1 MVRCWF
7 SFQKVHEVDVP
18 AACSFDIPAGIDPIH
33 AGVDHD
39 LKQLSRC
46 RLIFLYLSISLIKIV
61 EFHSLHKCT
70 QKANRIICRDQ
81 NFHIQRK
88 FDLIVQ
94 RR

>member
-1 MVRCWF
+1 MVRGRL
-7 SFQKVHEVDVP
+7 SFQKVHEIDVP
-18 AACSFDIPAGIDPIH
+18 AACSLDIPAGIDTVY

-39 LKQLSRC
+39 FEQLPGC
-46 RLIFLYLSISLIKIV
+46 RLIFLYFSIGLVKV
-61 EFHSLHKCT
+61 AEFHSLHKRT
-70 QKANRIICRDQ
+70 QKADRVICRNQ